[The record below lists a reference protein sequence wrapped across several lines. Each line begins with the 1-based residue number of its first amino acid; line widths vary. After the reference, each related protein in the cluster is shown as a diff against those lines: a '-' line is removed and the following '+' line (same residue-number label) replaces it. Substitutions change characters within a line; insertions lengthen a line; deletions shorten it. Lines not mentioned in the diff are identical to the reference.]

1 MTTASSARSASAASP
16 ALTCRDLRVTRDR
29 TGILHGIDL
38 TVDAGSWVS
47 LVGPNGSGKTTLLFA
62 LAGLIPADGHIEVD
76 GLTPRRAGRRRVAR
90 TVAMMPQRPVVP
102 EGVSARE
109 LIRLGRTPHI
119 GRFGTETARDHEIVE
134 RVIDRLDLHD
144 LASRTAT
151 TLSGGELQR
160 VVLGRSLAQ
169 EPRVLLLDEPTS
181 ALDIGHQQQVLDLV
195 DSLRRETGLTVVAAM
210 HDLTS
215 AAHYG
220 QRLVLLDRGRVV
232 ADGRPETVLTAE
244 RVAQVYDARVEVLDR
259 RDGRAVLPLREA
271 VLPLGETV
279 LPLCETGA
287 LRSEAASS
295 RGSGPDPAPGPGSE
309 VGI

>member
-1 MTTASSARSASAASP
+1 MTTTPP
-16 ALTCRDLRVTRDR
+16 APVALACRDLHVTRDR
-29 TGILHGIDL
+29 TAILHGIDL
-38 TVDAGSWVS
+38 AVDAGSWVS

-62 LAGLIPADGHIEVD
+62 LAGLIPAAGHIEVD

-102 EGVSARE
+102 EGVTARE
-109 LIRLGRTPHI
+109 LIGLGRTPHI
-119 GRFGTETARDHEIVE
+119 GRFGTESDDDHEVVD

-195 DSLRRETGLTVVAAM
+195 DSMRRETGLTVVAAM

-232 ADGRPETVLTAE
+232 ADGRPEEVLTVE

-271 VLPLGETV
+271 
-279 LPLCETGA
+279 
-287 LRSEAASS
+287 
-295 RGSGPDPAPGPGSE
+295 GPDPAHGSAPGAAPGAG
-309 VGI
+309 V

>member
-1 MTTASSARSASAASP
+1 MTTTPPASPAAAASP
-16 ALTCRDLRVTRDR
+16 APVALACRDLHVTRDR
-29 TGILHGIDL
+29 TAILHGIDL
-38 TVDAGSWVS
+38 AVDAGSWVS

-62 LAGLIPADGHIEVD
+62 LAGLIPAAGHIEVD

-102 EGVSARE
+102 EGVTARE
-109 LIRLGRTPHI
+109 LIGLGRTPHI
-119 GRFGTETARDHEIVE
+119 GRFGTESDDDHEVVD

-195 DSLRRETGLTVVAAM
+195 DSMRRETGLTVVAAM

-232 ADGRPETVLTAE
+232 ADGRPEEVLTVE

-271 VLPLGETV
+271 
-279 LPLCETGA
+279 
-287 LRSEAASS
+287 
-295 RGSGPDPAPGPGSE
+295 GPDPAHGSAPGAAPGAG
-309 VGI
+309 V